1 LEAGRRCPKEDE
13 ISRISERTKS
23 NESFGEA
30 DPPFLLCHRNDWIGG
45 AWHRGGIPL
54 GAARHQDLGN
64 HEAVAIGTDD
74 YVYGFYPLVT
84 MDMTGRVKSRGE
96 RQWQPRPRT
105 Y

>member
-1 LEAGRRCPKEDE
+1 
-13 ISRISERTKS
+13 
-23 NESFGEA
+23 
-30 DPPFLLCHRNDWIGG
+30 
-45 AWHRGGIPL
+45 
-54 GAARHQDLGN
+54 
-64 HEAVAIGTDD
+64 VAIGTDD